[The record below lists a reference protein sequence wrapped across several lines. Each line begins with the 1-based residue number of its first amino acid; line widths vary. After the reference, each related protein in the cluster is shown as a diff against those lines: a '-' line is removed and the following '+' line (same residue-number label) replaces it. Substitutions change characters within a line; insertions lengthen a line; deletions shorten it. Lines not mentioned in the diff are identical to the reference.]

1 MSRAAPFTIGT
12 ETIAAGERA
21 LVHLP
26 IASLYSHDAPL
37 TLPVYVIHGR
47 RPGPVMFVSAAIHGD
62 EINGVDIV
70 RRLLRQRTMR
80 NLAGTLLAIP
90 VVNGFGML
98 QQSRYLPDRRD
109 LNRSFPGSATGS
121 LAARLANIFVT
132 EIVARCQY
140 GVDLHTGSS
149 HRINLPQVRANLDDE
164 ETLRLANA
172 FGVPVIIH
180 STTRDGSLR
189 EIAME
194 QGIKMLLFE
203 AGEAL
208 RFSELAVRVGLRGI
222 LQLMRHVAMLP
233 ASRSRRKLVD
243 PFIARSSSWVR
254 APRSGVLDMRVHLGA
269 KVGVGDVLARVYDPF
284 NLFEDEG
291 ADVVGEKEGIIVGMT
306 QNPLVHEG
314 DAIVH
319 VARFKAAENVAEE
332 VGAAYQEVLEAPR
345 LI

>member
-1 MSRAAPFTIGT
+1 MRAVPFSIGT
-12 ETIAAGERA
+12 ETIAPGERC

-37 TLPVYVIHGR
+37 TLPVYVVHGR
-47 RPGPVMFVSAAIHGD
+47 QRGPVMFVSAAIHGD

-70 RRLLRQRTMR
+70 RRLLRQKVLRR
-80 NLAGTLLAIP
+80 LSGTLLAIP

-132 EIVARCQY
+132 EIVERCQY

-149 HRINLPQVRANLDDE
+149 HRHNLPQVRANLDDD
-164 ETLRLANA
+164 ETLELANA

-222 LQLMRHVAMLP
+222 LRLMRHVGMLP
-233 ASRSRRKLVD
+233 PSKSRREPVA

-254 APRSGVLDMRVHLGA
+254 APRSGVLDMRAQLGA
-269 KVGVGDVLARVYDPF
+269 KVEPGDLLARVYDPF
-284 NLFEDEG
+284 NLFEDPG
-291 ADVVGEKEGIIVGMT
+291 VDVLGEREGIIVGMT

-314 DAIVH
+314 DALLH

-332 VGAAYQEVLEAPR
+332 VGAAFLEVLEAPR

>member
-1 MSRAAPFTIGT
+1 MHAAPFSIGT
-12 ETIAAGERA
+12 ETVTPGERC

-37 TLPVYVIHGR
+37 TLPVYVVHGR

-62 EINGVDIV
+62 ELNGVDIV
-70 RRLLRQRTMR
+70 RRLLKQPALRRLT
-80 NLAGTLLAIP
+80 GTLLAIP

-132 EIVARCQY
+132 EIVARSQY

-149 HRINLPQVRANLDDE
+149 HRSNLPQVRANLDDE

-208 RFSELAVRVGLRGI
+208 RFSELAVRVGLQGI
-222 LQLMRHVAMLP
+222 LRLMRHVDMLP
-233 ASRSRRKLVD
+233 PSKSRRELGA

-254 APRSGVLDMRVHLGA
+254 APRSGVLEMRKDLGD
-269 KVGVGDVLARVYDPF
+269 KVAPGDLRARVYDPF
-284 NLFEDEG
+284 NLFEDQG
-291 ADVVGEKEGIIVGMT
+291 ADVLGEREGIIVGMT
-306 QNPLVHEG
+306 RNPLVHEG
-314 DAIVH
+314 DALVH

-332 VGAAYQEVLEAPR
+332 VGAAFLEVLEEPPMV
-345 LI
+345 